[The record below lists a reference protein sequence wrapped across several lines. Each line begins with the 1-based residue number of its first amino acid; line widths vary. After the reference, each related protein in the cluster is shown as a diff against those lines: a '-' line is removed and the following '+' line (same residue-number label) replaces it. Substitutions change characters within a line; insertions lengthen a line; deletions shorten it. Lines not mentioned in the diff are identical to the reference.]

1 MLKTSTIFTIK
12 CAFINILNTVII
24 SELISKYLKDN
35 EFFTN
40 EWLYSAYGMLLAYII
55 YIILIKNKII
65 QFSYNSRFN
74 SRFTQPTI
82 DLLRL
87 SLLLFLTKIITN
99 LLEHG
104 IINLKLL
111 WIYKTFLI
119 LISYFISDIILAD
132 FLIKFNNYQLL
143 FYFICKVFLTNYLII
158 LFLYNQF
165 TIDNFIDRFSFLIS
179 YIFFEIIIKKII
191 II

>member
-1 MLKTSTIFTIK
+1 MLKTSILFTLK

-35 EFFTN
+35 ELFTN

-55 YIILIKNKII
+55 YMILIENKITQI
-65 QFSYNSRFN
+65 LYNSKFN
-74 SRFTQPTI
+74 SRFTQPTM

-87 SLLLFLTKIITN
+87 TSLLFLTKIITN
-99 LLEHG
+99 LLENG
-104 IINLKLL
+104 IISLKLL

-143 FYFICKVFLTNYLII
+143 WSFGRIC
-158 LFLYNQF
+158 
-165 TIDNFIDRFSFLIS
+165 
-179 YIFFEIIIKKII
+179 
-191 II
+191 

>member
-1 MLKTSTIFTIK
+1 MLKTSIIFTTK
-12 CAFINILNTVII
+12 YAFINILNTVII

-35 EFFTN
+35 EIFTN
-40 EWLYSAYGMLLAYII
+40 EWLYSAYGMLIAYII
-55 YIILIKNKII
+55 YMILIENKII
-65 QFSYNSRFN
+65 QFISN
-74 SRFTQPTI
+74 SRFTQPTM

-87 SLLLFLTKIITN
+87 ASLLFLTKIITN
-99 LLEHG
+99 LLENG
-104 IINLKLL
+104 IISLDLL

-165 TIDNFIDRFSFLIS
+165 TINDFIDKFSFLIS